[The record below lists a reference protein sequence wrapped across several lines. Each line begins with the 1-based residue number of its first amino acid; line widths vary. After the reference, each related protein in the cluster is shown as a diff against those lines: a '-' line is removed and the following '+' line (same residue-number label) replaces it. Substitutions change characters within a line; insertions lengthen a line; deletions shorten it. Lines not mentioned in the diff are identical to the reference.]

1 MKPTAV
7 QTIAF
12 YKPFSQLSA
21 GRERPPT
28 PHPGHGKPTAA
39 AQRDPAPRS
48 DRTVPSPASGVAESG
63 GSAATVGDSP
73 FFPTPISGPGKKRR
87 CPEERSSWRGSC
99 QSAAPHFKRGLL
111 GEKRKG
117 ETPAGRLPLG
127 VTAIPPLPRSFSR
140 VGRRTHPPPRFVAG
154 CVCVCVEKQTEPRS
168 MAFGSPPP
176 ASKAPPSPA
185 HPGPR
190 PQRPPMPAER
200 RPPPGSPAG
209 PRPPARSLLPRRP
222 GPGSPQPAIP
232 YIAAAAAINS
242 PAPPAGA
249 GPGAAGGGFSAAGT
263 RHHPRLGD
271 GHVFLTFDS
280 FLCRGAAARLPVLV
294 GGGGTR
300 SRRPPARQW
309 ARPPPPQPPQPP
321 PPR

>member
-1 MKPTAV
+1 MLS
-7 QTIAF
+7 IS
-12 YKPFSQLSA
+12 PFPSFRQ
-21 GRERPPT
+21 GGKDPPPPT
-28 PHPGHGKPTAA
+28 PDTAS
-39 AQRDPAPRS
+39 PPPPRS
-48 DRTVPSPASGVAESG
+48 ETRRPEATVPSQARRLALLRAAVPRRQSATALSSRHRSRAQGKSG
-63 GSAATVGDSP
+63 GAPGSAPPGGAHARARHRISSGDYW
-73 FFPTPISGPGKKRR
+73 G
-87 CPEERSSWRGSC
+87 
-99 QSAAPHFKRGLL
+99 KRG
-111 GEKRKG
+111 KG
-117 ETPAGRLPLG
+117 RPPPAGYRWVSRRSHPSRG
-127 VTAIPPLPRSFSR
+127 AFHAWGAAHTPPPLR
-140 VGRRTHPPPRFVAG
+140 GG
-154 CVCVCVEKQTEPRS
+154 VCVCVWRS
-168 MAFGSPPP
+168 KPNRDLWLLGPPP
-176 ASKAPPSPA
+176 PPQKRHPAPLTRGRALSARPCPPRGARRRAAPPAPA
-185 HPGPR
+185 
-190 PQRPPMPAER
+190 
-200 RPPPGSPAG
+200 
-209 PRPPARSLLPRRP
+209 RPPARSLLPRRP

>member
-1 MKPTAV
+1 MVLILLGGGGGGTPDTQKNPKNPQLKILHYTSEGPPLPTPHPEDSVKPTAV

-87 CPEERSSWRGSC
+87 CPGERSSWRGSC

-176 ASKAPPSPA
+176 PRLKSATQPRSPGAAPSAPA
-185 HPGPR
+185 HAR
-190 PQRPPMPAER
+190 REAPAAGQPR
-200 RPPPGSPAG
+200 RPPPARPLPPS
-209 PRPPARSLLPRRP
+209 PPAR
-222 GPGSPQPAIP
+222 
-232 YIAAAAAINS
+232 
-242 PAPPAGA
+242 AGE
-249 GPGAAGGGFSAAGT
+249 PAAGHPLYRRGG
-263 RHHPRLGD
+263 
-271 GHVFLTFDS
+271 
-280 FLCRGAAARLPVLV
+280 CYK
-294 GGGGTR
+294 
-300 SRRPPARQW
+300 
-309 ARPPPPQPPQPP
+309 
-321 PPR
+321 